1 MEAVQLHATFGPNEE
16 SPDYAVQQCSF
27 LAHREI
33 NRLMYHATET
43 INSGEGDPLK
53 RCAQA
58 EQELLQARELTT
70 GFGQDA
76 QPVEA
81 KLGWVRQWR
90 AIVLKQPAPA
100 PAVSPAGPGA
110 QGPPPEGVA
119 KLDMARRELSR
130 GSTPTARKIAEEV
143 CAGPYNLH
151 EEAES
156 LLRTIDAEEFA
167 QQCRQDQK
175 TFDAANSAFNRREYA
190 SAGRLLAA
198 IDVRRL
204 DPAREARWRELMR
217 EPGMVQTDKVQLAS
231 ADGSGVGAHETA
243 PAPQPTPGHSPD
255 DPNAGHAR
263 ATDDAGA
270 SLLKATEAMRQV
282 KFQQLRKDGL
292 DVQSKAQEKVGVGQT
307 DAAIEMLEDY
317 LASLDK
323 EQIDAAAGDPAP
335 RPGREA
341 TAEVQDPQNRRRPAR
356 VRNQQEPDDR
366 PAPGGEAHRRGD
378 QGKERGRGD
387 EAVQRRLQVGPLR
400 GGGDGRDGGPRAGPR
415 QHHRRGRDEHRQD
428 AEEPQGL
435 QEPQGAASRH
445 RPGGAQ
451 RHGQDA
457 GRSIRTSR

>member
-1 MEAVQLHATFGPNEE
+1 MP
-16 SPDYAVQQCSF
+16 
-27 LAHREI
+27 
-33 NRLMYHATET
+33 
-43 INSGEGDPLK
+43 
-53 RCAQA
+53 
-58 EQELLQARELTT
+58 
-70 GFGQDA
+70 
-76 QPVEA
+76 
-81 KLGWVRQWR
+81 
-90 AIVLKQPAPA
+90 
-100 PAVSPAGPGA
+100 PAGRPGA

-243 PAPQPTPGHSPD
+243 PALQPTPGHSPD

-323 EQIDAAAGDPAP
+323 EQID
-335 RPGREA
+335 
-341 TAEVQDPQNRRRPAR
+341 PQQADLLRGPVEKRLQKFKILKIEEDRQA
-356 VRNQQEPDDR
+356 VRNQQEP
-366 PAPGGEAHRRGD
+366 G
-378 QGKERGRGD
+378 
-387 EAVQRRLQVGPLR
+387 
-400 GGGDGRDGGPRAGPR
+400 
-415 QHHRRGRDEHRQD
+415 
-428 AEEPQGL
+428 
-435 QEPQGAASRH
+435 
-445 RPGGAQ
+445 
-451 RHGQDA
+451 
-457 GRSIRTSR
+457 